1 MCIPNNDHILLTF
14 SLSME
19 SDRIPRAQ
27 TCEEMIRLV
36 EEHHR
41 AALAY
46 ARAVRA
52 LNHKRKVSSSI
63 EYQRLREIADD
74 EARKSEK
81 ARLALG
87 RHQAEH
93 GC

>member
-1 MCIPNNDHILLTF
+1 MDAAESP
-14 SLSME
+14 LSQLCDE
-19 SDRIPRAQ
+19 KA
-27 TCEEMIRLV
+27 RLV

-46 ARAVRA
+46 SRALRA
-52 LNHKRKVSSSI
+52 LNHERKISSAAD
-63 EYQRLREIADD
+63 YQRLRKIVD
-74 EARKSEK
+74 EEAANSERV
-81 ARLALG
+81 RLSLQ

>member
-1 MCIPNNDHILLTF
+1 M
-14 SLSME
+14 
-19 SDRIPRAQ
+19 
-27 TCEEMIRLV
+27 

-52 LNHKRKVSSSI
+52 LNQKRKVSSSI

>member
-1 MCIPNNDHILLTF
+1 
-14 SLSME
+14 ME
-19 SDRIPRAQ
+19 SDKSPPAQ
-27 TCEEMIRLV
+27 PCEEMIRLV

-46 ARAVRA
+46 ARALRS
-52 LNHKRKVSSSI
+52 LNQKRKVSSSL
-63 EYQRLREIADD
+63 EYQQLRETADD
-74 EARKSEK
+74 EARNSEK
-81 ARLALG
+81 ARLALK